1 MKANK
6 DGKILCNDSD
16 VTSVPNIF
24 SVGDCVE
31 GRLEL
36 TPTAIKAG
44 RMLARRLFNN
54 QK

>member
-1 MKANK
+1 MNK
-6 DGKILCNDSD
+6 DGKIICDDSD
-16 VTSVPNIF
+16 VTSIPNIF

-54 QK
+54 